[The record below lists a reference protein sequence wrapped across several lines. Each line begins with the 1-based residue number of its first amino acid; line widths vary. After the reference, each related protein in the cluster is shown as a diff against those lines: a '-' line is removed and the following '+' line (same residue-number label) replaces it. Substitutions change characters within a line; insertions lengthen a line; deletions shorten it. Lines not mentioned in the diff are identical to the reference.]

1 MFGFAPPQL
10 SKEEIEQ
17 LEAEAS
23 STVQRFLTT
32 AVLLYICAHSSLTP
46 PSPADVIYL
55 GLRKKLG
62 LTDSITSAAP
72 FLVDVV
78 SSVL

>member
-10 SKEEIEQ
+10 SKEEMEQ

-32 AVLLYICAHSSLTP
+32 AVILYIS
-46 PSPADVIYL
+46 
-55 GLRKKLG
+55 
-62 LTDSITSAAP
+62 P
-72 FLVDVV
+72 FLVDAF
-78 SSVL
+78 SGVL

>member
-10 SKEEIEQ
+10 SKEEMEQ

-32 AVLLYICAHSSLTP
+32 AVILYICTLPSALP
-46 PSPADVIYL
+46 PHLFPPANL
-55 GLRKKLG
+55 LCGP
-62 LTDSITSAAP
+62 T
-72 FLVDVV
+72 
-78 SSVL
+78 